1 MWFQPDQRSSFLSLN
16 DDILE
21 LIIASA
27 LETTSFPVTRF
38 RTSLVLSHLSRRL
51 RSIILGRSIF
61 WRHVYCIGKA
71 RFDVL
76 ETLLERSRRVPL
88 QVQLENVR
96 IMYGG
101 RSWPQLVQV
110 ILRAETL
117 SLDRF
122 VVQARRL
129 SSVRWLPA
137 VAPGPQSNVDHPL
150 REFSMTRRWVPQIAS
165 LVGPQTTSLSLAKMP
180 TTGRL
185 ASQVTELIHACPN
198 LRHLS
203 LKNISFDGIRG
214 FTAIPPP
221 WSGASSKQPQHFLRQ
236 VSIIDCPD
244 LRFLI
249 RLILLAYPQTA
260 CLAEIVIIWPKRF
273 CGYDNVAVCAELLA
287 VDAGWA
293 SQYRRK
299 LVITVPFTHEYEL
312 KYLSMSPTT
321 KPFPLRQ
328 LTLDSTYEKLGLER
342 PGPLQSAV
350 AQAMQD
356 LTILDIEMSLIR
368 RWDAAAFMDIWLGA
382 TWPALQTFVLRS
394 SVPWSGAVDSFY
406 SNQPQELPTAHTSVP
421 ALQTVS
427 IHATRTERCGSVDEE
442 WIMTKKWATI
452 CWRILARLRL
462 DPGTVVI
469 EVVSSSS
476 SMTSEAL
483 YLALVAEQAATGAVP
498 VPVLAK

>member
-1 MWFQPDQRSSFLSLN
+1 MWLQPDQRSSFLSLN

-21 LIIASA
+21 YIIASA
-27 LETTSFPVTRF
+27 LETNLSPVQTRF

-51 RSIILGRSIF
+51 RSITLGRSIF
-61 WRHVYCIGKA
+61 WRHVYCTGKA
-71 RFDVL
+71 RVDIL
-76 ETLLERSRRVPL
+76 ETLLERSRSIPL
-88 QVQLENVR
+88 DVQFESVTVE
-96 IMYGG
+96 YGG
-101 RSWPQLVQV
+101 TGWSQLVQV

-122 VVQARRL
+122 DVQARPPA
-129 SSVRWLPA
+129 SVTWLPA
-137 VAPGPQSNVDHPL
+137 VAPGPQSRVDHPL

-165 LVGPQTTSLSLAKMP
+165 LLGPQTTSLSLANMP
-180 TTGRL
+180 TSL
-185 ASQVTELIHACPN
+185 ASQLTELIQSCPN
-198 LRHLS
+198 LRDLS
-203 LKNISFDGIRG
+203 LKNISLNNTTG
-214 FTAIPPP
+214 FGAIPPP
-221 WSGASSKQPQHFLRQ
+221 SLGASSNHPQHFLRR
-236 VSIIDCPD
+236 VSIIKCSD
-244 LRFLI
+244 LRFFI
-249 RLILLAYPQTA
+249 GLILLAYPQTA
-260 CLAEIVIIWPKRF
+260 RLAEIMVIWPKRF
-273 CGYDNVAVCAELLA
+273 SSSNDEAACAELLA

-299 LVITVPFTHEYEL
+299 LLITVPFTEKYEL
-312 KYLSMSPTT
+312 KYLSMAPTT
-321 KPFPLRQ
+321 EPFPLRQ
-328 LTLDSTYEKLGLER
+328 LTLDSTYEKLKR

-382 TWPALQTFVLRS
+382 TWPALQTLVLRS

-406 SNQPQELPTAHTSVP
+406 SNQPQELPTAHISVP

-442 WIMTKKWATI
+442 WIMTKKWAAI
-452 CWRILARLRL
+452 CCRILARLRL

-469 EVVSSSS
+469 EVVPSSS

-483 YLALVAEQAATGAVP
+483 QLALVAEQAVTGAVP